1 MRRPPVTSIVD
12 AASMPPAFTVV
23 VPAAW
28 VKAAPPATVSVAAE
42 PMLSVPPLIAAP
54 EIVIAVPWFDDPAR
68 LTVAPVALVSPPS
81 VRVVAA
87 LRAPLPIWTPP
98 VLASRPLIVRL
109 LAPWPLMGSRF
120 SVPLLLKSPLT
131 TSAVWLSTWN
141 VPLFVNG
148 LARVSG
154 LAKLSSNVPA
164 LLVNPA
170 PPLLKARV
178 AA

>member
-1 MRRPPVTSIVD
+1 
-12 AASMPPAFTVV
+12 MPKTP
-23 VPAAW
+23 
-28 VKAAPPATVSVAAE
+28 K
-42 PMLSVPPLIAAP
+42 L
-54 EIVIAVPWFDDPAR
+54 
-68 LTVAPVALVSPPS
+68 APVALVRPPT
-81 VRVVAA
+81 VAIVA
-87 LRAPLPIWTPP
+87 PLRLPLPIWTFL

-154 LAKLSSNVPA
+154 LAKLSSNVP
-164 LLVNPA
+164 LLPVNPL